1 MILTILKSTF
11 PKAKPKQIVYRKFK
25 NFDLENFLNEIRTKM
40 QSIDKYET
48 FEEKFLKVLNK
59 HAPLKKKFIRANHVP
74 YMTKN
79 LCKAIMKR
87 SQLENKYIRNSAV
100 ENMNKYKKHKN
111 FCSKLYKKERKKF
124 YSQLDIKNITDNKLF
139 WKTMKPFL
147 SDKCTYASKISLVRN
162 DNVISDDQEL
172 AVTFNN
178 FFEQAVDNLGIQ
190 EYQSDHNVDINSI
203 SDDPTDYAIT
213 KYKYTI
219 NHELLIGK
227 LYAYGFSKDAL
238 KLINSYM
245 SDRWQKTKID
255 KSFSSW
261 SALLKGVPQGSVLG
275 PILFNINLNYLFY
288 FLHCDICNFA
298 DDTTLYVCDKNLNFV
313 MQQIEQQSNIALK
326 WFEDNNMKMNSGK
339 CYLFVSG
346 NKHENMWAKIG
357 DDQIWESRTV
367 KLLGIT
373 IDNELKFDEYISN
386 VCKKAQRKL
395 TVLTR
400 IKKYPDFNK
409 LRLLF
414 KTFFD
419 SQFKYCPLTWMFHS
433 RTTSNK
439 INKLHERAL
448 RLVYADYGSTFEELL
463 EKDHS
468 FTVHH
473 YNIQTLCIELYK
485 VFTGQSQT
493 IFSDLFERK
502 NISYS
507 LRSQPDFAIP
517 QVKTVYKG
525 SNSLR
530 YFGPIIW
537 SLIPKKIK
545 SCDTLASFISNIRQW
560 RPDACPCR
568 ICKNFIPDVGLI
580 ETY

>member
-1 MILTILKSTF
+1 MDLS
-11 PKAKPKQIVYRKFK
+11 KA
-25 NFDLENFLNEIRTKM
+25 FD
-40 QSIDKYET
+40 
-48 FEEKFLKVLNK
+48 
-59 HAPLKKKFIRANHVP
+59 
-74 YMTKN
+74 
-79 LCKAIMKR
+79 
-87 SQLENKYIRNSAV
+87 
-100 ENMNKYKKHKN
+100 
-111 FCSKLYKKERKKF
+111 
-124 YSQLDIKNITDNKLF
+124 
-139 WKTMKPFL
+139 
-147 SDKCTYASKISLVRN
+147 
-162 DNVISDDQEL
+162 
-172 AVTFNN
+172 
-178 FFEQAVDNLGIQ
+178 
-190 EYQSDHNVDINSI
+190 
-203 SDDPTDYAIT
+203 
-213 KYKYTI
+213 TI
-219 NHELLIGK
+219 NEELLIAK
-227 LYAYGFSKDAL
+227 LYACGFSKDAL

-245 SDRWQKTKID
+245 SDRWQRIKID
-255 KSFSSW
+255 KSLSSW

-275 PILFNINLNYLFY
+275 PILFNIYLNDLFY
-288 FLHCDICNFA
+288 FLHYDICNFA
-298 DDTTLYVCDKNLNFV
+298 DDTTPYVCDKNLNFV
-313 MQQIEQQSNIALK
+313 MQQLEQQSNIALK

-339 CYLFVSG
+339 FNLFVSG
-346 NKHENMWAKIG
+346 SKHENMWAKIG

-373 IDNELKFDEYISN
+373 IDNELQFDEFISN

-400 IKKYPDFNK
+400 IKKYLDFNK

-419 SQFKYCPLTWMFHS
+419 SHFKYCPLTWMFHS

-448 RLVYADYGSTFEELL
+448 RLVYGDYGSTFEELL
-463 EKDHS
+463 EKDNS
-468 FTVHH
+468 FSVHH

-485 VFTGQSQT
+485 VFTEQSQT

-507 LRSQPDFAIP
+507 LRSQPDFIIP

-545 SCDTLASFISNIRQW
+545 SCDTLASFIRNIRQW

-568 ICKNFIPDVGLI
+568 VCRNFIPNVGFI